1 MITQVLILIAGLVMI
16 VYGADFLV
24 EGASAAARKL
34 GVSEFVIGLTIVGMG
49 TSAPEMVVSFIGALQ
64 GKADIAVGNIIGSNI
79 FNTLLILGVSALI
92 FPMTITRG
100 NRRRDIPINFLVILL
115 MAVLGMKH
123 TLGYGPENGL
133 TRIDG
138 AILLCCFVIYIWSCF
153 KFDAKDTV
161 DSDGKQMSTA
171 KAVLFIIAG
180 LAGLII
186 GGRFFVNSA
195 TSIAAMLGISEKFVA
210 ITILA
215 GGTSIPEL
223 ATCVVAAV
231 KKKGQLALGNIL
243 GSNVFNVLLILGG
256 SALINPLSFADIS
269 LVDLGVVILSAVLV
283 WMSVFTGKKDKLDR
297 FDGTLMIL
305 VWLSYLIYLLINL

>member
-1 MITQVLILIAGLVMI
+1 
-16 VYGADFLV
+16 
-24 EGASAAARKL
+24 
-34 GVSEFVIGLTIVGMG
+34 
-49 TSAPEMVVSFIGALQ
+49 
-64 GKADIAVGNIIGSNI
+64 
-79 FNTLLILGVSALI
+79 
-92 FPMTITRG
+92 
-100 NRRRDIPINFLVILL
+100 
-115 MAVLGMKH
+115 
-123 TLGYGPENGL
+123 
-133 TRIDG
+133 
-138 AILLCCFVIYIWSCF
+138 
-153 KFDAKDTV
+153 
-161 DSDGKQMSTA
+161 MSTA

-305 VWLSYLIYLLINL
+305 VWLSYMIYLLINL